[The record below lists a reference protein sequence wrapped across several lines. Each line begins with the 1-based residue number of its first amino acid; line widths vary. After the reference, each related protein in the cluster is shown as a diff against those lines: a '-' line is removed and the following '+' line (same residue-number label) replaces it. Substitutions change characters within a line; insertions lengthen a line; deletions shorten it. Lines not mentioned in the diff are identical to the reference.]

1 MPVVVESV
9 TFTAPWEPK
18 GRGDQLYTPANKTLL
33 PLIGLQR
40 RIETGFP
47 EGW

>member
-1 MPVVVESV
+1 MK
-9 TFTAPWEPK
+9 FADPK
-18 GRGDQLYTPANKTLL
+18 GRAEELYTPANKTLL

-47 EGW
+47 DGR